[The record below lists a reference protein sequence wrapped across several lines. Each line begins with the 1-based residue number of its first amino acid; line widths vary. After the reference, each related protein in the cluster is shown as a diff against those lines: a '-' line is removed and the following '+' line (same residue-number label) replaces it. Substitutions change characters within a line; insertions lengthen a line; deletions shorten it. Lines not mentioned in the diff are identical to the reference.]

1 MKSIYL
7 LLTMLTLLLSAS
19 MPASVFVETDSFSFE
34 NVSEIPI
41 ESHSTI
47 DFAKSK
53 FEMNNVNK
61 LKENYPEL
69 VKEYSEMDKEK
80 LIDQI
85 CAEVL
90 DLHLMEERVK
100 TFMSEC
106 SLNLSNTNYTI
117 ESIKS
122 IINSKQEHDINV
134 FCKDLLDDFE
144 TDEERIEDLRSRAGQ
159 V

>member
-41 ESHSTI
+41 ESDSTI
-47 DFAKSK
+47 DFVKSK

-69 VKEYSEMDKEK
+69 VKEYSEMDKDQLLE
-80 LIDQI
+80 QI
-85 CAEVL
+85 CAEVV

-100 TFMSEC
+100 TFMSEF

-122 IINSKQEHDINV
+122 IISSKQEHDINV
-134 FCKDLLDDFE
+134 FCKDLLDDFKS
-144 TDEERIEDLRSRAGQ
+144 DNERIEDLRSRAQQ

>member
-41 ESHSTI
+41 ESDSTI

-53 FEMNNVNK
+53 FEMKNVDK

-69 VKEYSEMDKEK
+69 VKEYSEMDKEQ
-80 LIDQI
+80 LLDQI
-85 CAEVL
+85 CSEVL
-90 DLHLMEERVK
+90 DLNLMQERVYL
-100 TFMSEC
+100 FMHEC
-106 SLNLSNTNYTI
+106 TENVSKTNYSI
-117 ESIKS
+117 ESIKTM
-122 IINSKQEHDINV
+122 IIDKQEHDINV
-134 FCKDLLDDFE
+134 FCKDLFNDFKS
-144 TDEERIEDLRSRAGQ
+144 DNERIEDLRSRAQQ

>member
-41 ESHSTI
+41 ESDSTI
-47 DFAKSK
+47 DFVKSK

-69 VKEYSEMDKEK
+69 VKEYSEMDKDQLLE
-80 LIDQI
+80 QI
-85 CAEVL
+85 CAEVV

-100 TFMSEC
+100 TFMSEF

-122 IINSKQEHDINV
+122 IISSKQEHDINV
-134 FCKDLLDDFE
+134 FCKDLLDDFKS
-144 TDEERIEDLRSRAGQ
+144 DNERIEDLKSRAEQ

>member
-41 ESHSTI
+41 ESDSTI

-53 FEMNNVNK
+53 FEMKNVDK

-69 VKEYSEMDKEK
+69 VKEYSEMDKEQ
-80 LIDQI
+80 LLDQI

-90 DLHLMEERVK
+90 DLNLMQERVYL
-100 TFMSEC
+100 FMHEC
-106 SLNLSNTNYTI
+106 TENYSKKNYSI
-117 ESIKS
+117 ESIKTMIS
-122 IINSKQEHDINV
+122 SKQENDINV

-144 TDEERIEDLRSRAGQ
+144 TDAERIEDLRSRAEQ
-159 V
+159 A